1 MDERLPPKPT
11 GVVFGLIVDRKRMSI
26 GFPSIEEAAGAAPAG
41 RSVAIF
47 DMVTGQI
54 VKRL

>member
-11 GVVFGLIVDRKRMSI
+11 GVVFGLVVNGKRMSI
-26 GFPSIEEAAGAAPAG
+26 GFSSIEEAEGAAIPG
-41 RSVAIF
+41 RQNAIF
-47 DMVTGQI
+47 DMVSGQI